1 MDEIYVVVM
10 PGRYQAAVTA
20 MHGRLY
26 AVGGCDAW
34 NCLNTVEVYN
44 PESNTWDFLPPL
56 NTARRGCGVAFY
68 QSKSLP
74 MAKDHHNTNTN

>member
-1 MDEIYVVVM
+1 
-10 PGRYQAAVTA
+10 
-20 MHGRLY
+20 MHGKVY

-44 PESNTWDFLPPL
+44 PELNTWDFLPPL

-68 QSKSLP
+68 QSEYLFGFKIIALI
-74 MAKDHHNTNTN
+74 AINNTFEPRCEYDTIITLC